1 MEILWLAHDGVKGQR
16 WGFRRYQNEDGS
28 LTSLGRV
35 HYGVG
40 PARVSARRG
49 GSSSNSS
56 EKSDDDVRLPAVR
69 SKGEFDSGGDQSPV
83 IRPQLP
89 AVQAQGAISSGQKY
103 VDDIGDEPYV
113 EVIGDG
119 FSKYRNVDAVKDF
132 IEDAEFRD
140 ITKEAV
146 KKAIKDDVL
155 DADYR
160 ELSNKSKN
168 EGNRESSK
176 TAEKPTSDSASEPK
190 KSVDYSNYFKTV
202 SDSASKVAGASS
214 GIDEIN
220 KTRKG
225 IKQERRYQ
233 RQARRLTDS
242 ELKDYTDRMILE
254 KKYVDAKENTH
265 TLKTGKSFTTKFV
278 TGAAGAAS
286 AAVSIATLVKMFK
299 EIKGN

>member
-1 MEILWLAHDGVKGQR
+1 MEILWLAHEGVKGQR
-16 WGFRRYQNEDGS
+16 WGLRRYQNEDGS

-56 EKSDDDVRLPAVR
+56 EKSDDVKLPAIR
-69 SKGEFDSGGDQSPV
+69 SKGELDSGGDQLPV
-83 IRPQLP
+83 VRQQLP

-119 FSKYRNVDAVKDF
+119 FSKYRNVDAVNDF

-140 ITKEAV
+140 VTKEAI

-160 ELSNKSKN
+160 ELSNKSNN
-168 EGNRESSK
+168 EGNKEPSK
-176 TAEKPTSDSASEPK
+176 TADSASEPK
-190 KSVDYSNYFKTV
+190 KNVDFSSYFKTV
-202 SDSASKVAGASS
+202 SDSTSKAAGASS

-225 IKQERRYQ
+225 IRQERKYQ
-233 RQARRLTDS
+233 RQARKLTDS
-242 ELKDYTDRMILE
+242 ELQDYTDRMILE

-265 TLKTGKSFTTKFV
+265 TLKTGKSFTTKFI

-286 AAVSIATLVKMFK
+286 AAVSVATLVKMFK